1 MPSLKEV
8 FKNNSNAIREKTLT
22 TELIAPI
29 NQSAKIETIEA
40 VANII
45 KIKTTPTISN
55 PLTLQI
61 NITEE
66 E

>member
-1 MPSLKEV
+1 MPTLTEV
-8 FKNNSNAIREKTLT
+8 FKNNSDAIREKTLI

-29 NQSAKIETIEA
+29 NQAAKIETIEA

-45 KIKTTPTISN
+45 KIKAAPTIPN
-55 PLTLQI
+55 ALNLQI

-66 E
+66 A

>member
-1 MPSLKEV
+1 MPSLTEV
-8 FKNNSNAIREKTLT
+8 FKNNSDAIREKTLT

-29 NQSAKIETIEA
+29 NQAAKIETIEA

-55 PLTLQI
+55 PLNLQI
-61 NITEE
+61 NTTEE